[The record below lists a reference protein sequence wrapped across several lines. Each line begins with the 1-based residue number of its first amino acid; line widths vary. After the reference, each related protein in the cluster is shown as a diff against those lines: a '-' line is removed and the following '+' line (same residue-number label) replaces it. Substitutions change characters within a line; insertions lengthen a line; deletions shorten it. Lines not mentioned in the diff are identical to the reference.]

1 MLLFSLRTYYMAV
14 SLSNILVV
22 DSWTIRSKL
31 ATNLLAQAIFWTYV
45 LIILGKI
52 LIKEIAGSLGIYVFT
67 FYRNCLLRFIRKRRK
82 GKNISR
88 K

>member
-1 MLLFSLRTYYMAV
+1 MVPSWIRFRCATTGTPSMLLFSLRTYYMAV

-67 FYRNCLLRFIRKRRK
+67 F
-82 GKNISR
+82 
-88 K
+88 